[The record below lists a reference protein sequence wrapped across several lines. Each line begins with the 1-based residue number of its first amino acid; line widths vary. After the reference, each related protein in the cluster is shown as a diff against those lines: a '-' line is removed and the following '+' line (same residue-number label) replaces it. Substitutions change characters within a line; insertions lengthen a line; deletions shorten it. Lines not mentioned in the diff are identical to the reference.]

1 MTLGRFFPQE
11 EKGIN
16 EDTAVGKACGFFY
29 TAYCNIITVYLKMTQ
44 KSAEISIMES
54 ERRIPDGMNFRLI
67 IDKEK
72 EEEVV
77 ATVHKRT
84 GVIDEIEALVTG
96 ENIQRDS
103 LAAYSE
109 DEIRL
114 LNIDEIECITV
125 LDGKTFAVT
134 GNGKQYLLRKRLYEI
149 ESGLPAEFIKINK
162 SAIANRRAILK
173 FITTIAGGVD
183 VVFKCGYRDY
193 VSRRCFADIKRRLG
207 L

>member
-1 MTLGRFFPQE
+1 
-11 EKGIN
+11 
-16 EDTAVGKACGFFY
+16 
-29 TAYCNIITVYLKMTQ
+29 
-44 KSAEISIMES
+44 
-54 ERRIPDGMNFRLI
+54 MNFRLI